1 MMYKEGFFS
10 SLKFSRPENR
20 LTRKLLLIRKKSKAT
35 FDKGTKKDVFN
46 EGDLVLR
53 WDARREDKAKH
64 RKFDNLWY
72 GPFRI
77 TKVMNNNTF
86 LLHNLD
92 NTEIFG
98 GPVNGRFLKNYFI

>member
-1 MMYKEGFFS
+1 
-10 SLKFSRPENR
+10 
-20 LTRKLLLIRKKSKAT
+20 
-35 FDKGTKKDVFN
+35 
-46 EGDLVLR
+46 LR
-53 WDARREDKAKH
+53 WDSRREDKEKH
-64 RKFDNLWY
+64 GKFDNLWY

-98 GPVNGRFLKNYFI
+98 DPVNGRFLKHYFI